1 MSALPSMF
9 EASRARSWAWWLVP
23 TLLFGLLVGWEIDW
37 GRQVV
42 RIPSVPPP
50 LDPKPVTPLL
60 LPEYA
65 IEGGLVAN
73 GETVSRTLFNATRRP
88 APALAGEGG
97 PRALKPG
104 QFLLLGTALG
114 GEHNIA
120 FLKEVSGGKS
130 RTVREGDKINGML
143 VAAVTAE
150 RVKLTLGDESEELV
164 LKVAKGPKTTVAPP
178 PLPPPPVAGVSA
190 APGAEASAAPGG
202 APIGRAAGGAA
213 APTRA
218 QQVEA
223 ARAAH
228 RAERGAAASQG
239 ANQGSGAM
247 QQGQG
252 K

>member
-1 MSALPSMF
+1 MSALPTMF
-9 EASRARSWAWWLVP
+9 EATRARSWVWWLVP
-23 TLLFGLLVGWEIDW
+23 TLLLGLLVGWEIDW

-42 RIPSVPPP
+42 RAPSVPPL

-65 IEGGLVAN
+65 IEGGLAAN
-73 GETVSRTLFNATRRP
+73 SETVSRTLFNATRRP

-97 PRALKPG
+97 PHTLKPG
-104 QFLLLGTALG
+104 QFVLLGTALG
-114 GEHNIA
+114 GEHNTA
-120 FLKEVSGGKS
+120 FLKEVAGGKS

-164 LKVAKGPKTTVAPP
+164 LKVAKGPKTTLAAP
-178 PLPPPPVAGVSA
+178 PPPPVAATTA
-190 APGAEASAAPGG
+190 APATEARPAAAG
-202 APIGRAAGGAA
+202 APIARPAGGAGIQE
-213 APTRA
+213 RA
-218 QQVEA
+218 QAES
-223 ARAAH
+223 ARAAR
-228 RAERGAAASQG
+228 RAERAAAGSQA

>member
-37 GRQVV
+37 GRQVGRV
-42 RIPSVPPP
+42 PSVPPP

-73 GETVSRTLFNATRRP
+73 SETVSRTLFNATRRP
-88 APALAGEGG
+88 APALAVEGG
-97 PRALKPG
+97 PRTLKPG

-114 GEHNIA
+114 GEHNVA
-120 FLKEVSGGKS
+120 FLREVAGGKS

-164 LKVAKGPKTTVAPP
+164 LKVAKGPKTTLAA
-178 PLPPPPVAGVSA
+178 PPPVAPASA
-190 APGAEASAAPGG
+190 PAAAEARA
-202 APIGRAAGGAA
+202 AAGGAPSGGSAGGAGA
-213 APTRA
+213 AARA

-223 ARAAH
+223 ARAA
-228 RAERGAAASQG
+228 RRGERAAAPPQG

-247 QQGQG
+247 QPGQG

>member
-1 MSALPSMF
+1 MSALPSVF

-42 RIPSVPPP
+42 RVPFVSPP
-50 LDPKPVTPLL
+50 LDPKPVTPQL

-73 GETVSRTLFNATRRP
+73 GETVGRTLFNATRRP

-97 PRALKPG
+97 PYTLKPG

-114 GEHNIA
+114 GEHNMA
-120 FLKEVSGGKS
+120 FLKEVAGGKS

-164 LKVAKGPKTTVAPP
+164 LKVAKGPKTTLAPP
-178 PLPPPPVAGVSA
+178 PAPPVAAVT
-190 APGAEASAAPGG
+190 APAAEARAAAAG
-202 APIGRAAGGAA
+202 APVGRPAGGAA
-213 APTRA
+213 VPARV

-223 ARAAH
+223 ARAAR
-228 RAERGAAASQG
+228 RAGGSGAGSQG
-239 ANQGSGAM
+239 ANQGSGYM

>member
-42 RIPSVPPP
+42 RVPFAPPP

-73 GETVSRTLFNATRRP
+73 GETVGRTLFNATRRP

-97 PRALKPG
+97 PNSLKPG

-114 GEHNIA
+114 GEHNMA
-120 FLKEVSGGKS
+120 FLKEVAGGKS

-150 RVKLTLGDESEELV
+150 RVKLTLGDESEELL
-164 LKVAKGPKTTVAPP
+164 LKVAKGPKTTLAPP
-178 PLPPPPVAGVSA
+178 PPPPVAAVTT
-190 APGAEASAAPGG
+190 APAAEARAAAAG
-202 APIGRAAGGAA
+202 APVGRPAGGAA
-213 APTRA
+213 VPARV
-218 QQVEA
+218 QQAEA
-223 ARAAH
+223 ARAAR
-228 RAERGAAASQG
+228 RAERGGAGSQG
-239 ANQGSGAM
+239 ANQGSGYM

>member
-42 RIPSVPPP
+42 RVPFVPPP

-97 PRALKPG
+97 PYSLKPG

-114 GEHNIA
+114 GEHNMA
-120 FLKEVSGGKS
+120 FLKEVAGGKS

-164 LKVAKGPKTTVAPP
+164 LKVAKGPKTTLAPAPQPAVAAATAPAP
-178 PLPPPPVAGVSA
+178 AGA
-190 APGAEASAAPGG
+190 
-202 APIGRAAGGAA
+202 AAGGAPVGRPAGGA
-213 APTRA
+213 AVPARV

-223 ARAAH
+223 ARAAR
-228 RAERGAAASQG
+228 RAERGGAGSQG
-239 ANQGSGAM
+239 ANQGSGYT

>member
-1 MSALPSMF
+1 M
-9 EASRARSWAWWLVP
+9 P

-42 RIPSVPPP
+42 RVPFVPPP

-97 PRALKPG
+97 PYSLKPG

-114 GEHNIA
+114 GEHNMA
-120 FLKEVSGGKS
+120 FLKEVAGGKS

-164 LKVAKGPKTTVAPP
+164 LKVAKGPKTTLAPP
-178 PLPPPPVAGVSA
+178 PAPPVAAAAGTRGSRTSQRLAARPSLALRAARRSRRECSKWRPPGPLAAPSA
-190 APGAEASAAPGG
+190 AGRGRKGPTRGPAIRSK
-202 APIGRAAGGAA
+202 GRASERRRRSAMAG
-213 APTRA
+213 
-218 QQVEA
+218 
-223 ARAAH
+223 ARV
-228 RAERGAAASQG
+228 
-239 ANQGSGAM
+239 ANNTE
-247 QQGQG
+247 

>member
-23 TLLFGLLVGWEIDW
+23 TLLLALLVGWEIDW

-42 RIPSVPPP
+42 RVPSVPPL

-60 LPEYA
+60 LPDFA
-65 IEGGLVAN
+65 IEGGLAAN
-73 GETVSRTLFNATRRP
+73 SETVSRTLFNATRRP
-88 APALAGEGG
+88 APVLAGEGG
-97 PRALKPG
+97 PRTLKAG

-114 GEHNIA
+114 GEHNVA
-120 FLKEVSGGKS
+120 FLREVAGGKS
-130 RTVREGDKINGML
+130 HSVREGDRINGML
-143 VAAVTAE
+143 VATVTAE

-164 LKVAKGPKTTVAPP
+164 LKVGKGPKTTVGAP
-178 PLPPPPVAGVSA
+178 PPPPVAAGTV
-190 APGAEASAAPGG
+190 APAAEARPAAAGAPNPRPGGG
-202 APIGRAAGGAA
+202 APVSS
-213 APTRA
+213 RA

-228 RAERGAAASQG
+228 RAERAAGSQG
-239 ANQGSGAM
+239 ANPGSGDT

-252 K
+252 N